1 MSALQVRPVS
11 DLANVAKSVCST
23 RVVLNWSLVGQISL
37 EVAMFRWIAV
47 ADPMVL
53 VVPAAYPDLASVL
66 KTEKVLEQSMALP
79 VLKFLTPLRWGG
91 WVFRVSRT
99 VG

>member
-1 MSALQVRPVS
+1 MQVRPVS

-37 EVAMFRWIAV
+37 EVAMLRWIAV
-47 ADPMVL
+47 SGPMAL
-53 VVPAAYPDLASVL
+53 AVPAAYPDLAYGL
-66 KTEKVLEQSMALP
+66 KTEKVLEQAMALA
-79 VLKFLTPLRWGG
+79 VSKFLTLLRWGG

>member
-1 MSALQVRPVS
+1 MQGRPVS
-11 DLANVAKSVCST
+11 DLANVAKSVCNT
-23 RVVLNWSLVGQISL
+23 RVVLDGSLVGRISL

-47 ADPMVL
+47 AGPMGL
-53 VVPAAYPDLASVL
+53 AVPAA
-66 KTEKVLEQSMALP
+66 
-79 VLKFLTPLRWGG
+79 LKFLTPLRWGG